1 MLSKSPDILDKEQEF
16 LVLALC
22 FLQTPRTLLILL
34 FISIYGIG
42 SVHRIITTLDQ
53 AHLGAHRD
61 FSERPNQQ
69 KMLQKKK
76 TEPITI
82 NHFNTSNPKSKI
94 QNPKRR
100 SESTQH
106 GHGISDH
113 GDKIEKT
120 NKPQVNLSEIAKPR
134 TLTHKKPNYNS
145 QIVLSIQTYISLPK
159 VKFQLQIKDTLTKNQ
174 VIVMRN

>member
-76 TEPITI
+76 
-82 NHFNTSNPKSKI
+82 NRAHHDQSF
-94 QNPKRR
+94 
-100 SESTQH
+100 
-106 GHGISDH
+106 
-113 GDKIEKT
+113 
-120 NKPQVNLSEIAKPR
+120 
-134 TLTHKKPNYNS
+134 
-145 QIVLSIQTYISLPK
+145 
-159 VKFQLQIKDTLTKNQ
+159 
-174 VIVMRN
+174 